1 MADGRGRGYFSV
13 ALHDGGWGWRC
24 RRHLS
29 WQWCGYSGG
38 EYGEYVV
45 STSWVQLMAARRVK
59 ELSLRA
65 TVHGPDSVLSS
76 LTIATT
82 SSPPQMTIDNNVA
95 AQTETPRTV
104 AEAQQQAR
112 DLQERLRRQPKSPTS
127 IAIRQLAKSAQLAT
141 QSAIILIEDNTLSL
155 TTSID
160 SHCSI

>member
-1 MADGRGRGYFSV
+1 
-13 ALHDGGWGWRC
+13 
-24 RRHLS
+24 
-29 WQWCGYSGG
+29 
-38 EYGEYVV
+38 
-45 STSWVQLMAARRVK
+45 MAARRVK

-82 SSPPQMTIDNNVA
+82 SSPPHMTIDNNVAAQTA

-104 AEAQQQAR
+104 AEAQQQVR
-112 DLQERLRRQPKSPTS
+112 YLRERLRRQPKSPSS

-141 QSAIILIEDNTLSL
+141 QSATILIEENILSS

-160 SHCSI
+160 LH